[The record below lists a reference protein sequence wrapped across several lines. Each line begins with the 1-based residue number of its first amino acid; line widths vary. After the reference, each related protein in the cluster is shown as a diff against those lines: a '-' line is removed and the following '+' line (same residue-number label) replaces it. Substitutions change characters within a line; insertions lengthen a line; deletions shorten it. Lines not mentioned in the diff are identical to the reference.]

1 MDMCWMIHNH
11 SIHEENVKCIKEDLQ
26 MATSTEYLDAVFNG
40 TGTVIN
46 TAQNVCDAIAAGV
59 NDVRNIRDNSR
70 RNQPPMMC
78 NNYGGYNDGQ
88 NQPVTYPYGYSDN
101 GYNNYYGYPNSNGMG
116 MRSPNNDP
124 DYYAGFTDPGYGNM
138 GATVPNGSFGNSR
151 GPKGGAWL

>member
-1 MDMCWMIHNH
+1 
-11 SIHEENVKCIKEDLQ
+11 

-59 NDVRNIRDNSR
+59 NDVKNIMDNSR

-101 GYNNYYGYPNSNGMG
+101 CYNNYYGYPNSNGMG